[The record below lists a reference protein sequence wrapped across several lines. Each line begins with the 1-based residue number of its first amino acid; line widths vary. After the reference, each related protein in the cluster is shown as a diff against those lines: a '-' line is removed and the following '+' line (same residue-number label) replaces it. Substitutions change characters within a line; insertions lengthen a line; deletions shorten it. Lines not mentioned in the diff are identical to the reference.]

1 LINPRIPCAALVRTL
16 RLLLAVLA
24 TAATFAGAALLS
36 AGSAFAS
43 APFSVPGTTVGLPSQ
58 ISLYETAANATY
70 TIATPTGE
78 HPAELSGE
86 VTVSSSFGAGYLQ
99 IDNSAGTVLRVVR
112 LPSAANP
119 SGQQPFTVSLAGL
132 LPAANG
138 LTSITFVERGGST
151 PACTVPPRVTLS
163 SLVVKFAGTPTAPR
177 TIDDFFPAGLQRV
190 TIYTSAQP
198 TTAEEQAVLELTTA
212 LTANDGLQSVAVKAL
227 PASGAPAAPTSSF
240 DRTVVI
246 RQGGN
251 PAVSV
256 IPGPG
261 GGSILQL
268 TGDAS
273 SLPDQA
279 SLFASSLARL
289 AHTARATV
297 NHPAQPNIA
306 IGASSYTFSQLGL
319 SATMSVYGTQSTA
332 LQIDE
337 ARFGPSVS
345 SITVHLIGAYTPVG
359 PQGEGTLTASVQN
372 IPLLNLRLNASGSFN
387 STFTIPRELL
397 SRSTVIELTA
407 DYSPGIVCVPDTPA
421 MTLAVYPQSY
431 VTADHSSKLLGG
443 FPSLPQSFVKGMDV
457 ALQASS
463 IPELN
468 AAAETAAGMQGLTGV
483 ALRPQVIPFQ
493 QAAGSHNGTLIV
505 ANESG
510 IKQLGLNPPIGKNA
524 NQLSAAL
531 PGHPNL
537 TVSGGFAAIESF
549 ADPAHNRNV
558 LLVTTT
564 GGWGQLDSIFSAI
577 ATTGWYALVGDSYA
591 SVNGGTPVDLTIRS
605 SGVSA
610 VTPPPPTSLKWQIIF
625 IAVGAV
631 ALAILFFLLGL
642 WRGHRRRRV
651 DSTKR

>member
-1 LINPRIPCAALVRTL
+1 LVRTL
-16 RLLLAVLA
+16 RLLPAVLA
-24 TAATFAGAALLS
+24 TAATFAGAALL
-36 AGSAFAS
+36 APGSALAS

-70 TIATPTGE
+70 SIATPAGE
-78 HPAELSGE
+78 HPVELSGE
-86 VTVSSSFGAGYLQ
+86 VTVSASFGAGYLQ
-99 IDNSAGTVLRVVR
+99 IENSAGTVLRVVR

-132 LPAANG
+132 LTTKG
-138 LTSITFVERGGST
+138 LTAVTFVERGGNT
-151 PACTVPPRVTLS
+151 PACTVPPRLTLS

-177 TIDDFFPAGLQRV
+177 TIDDFFPTGLQRV
-190 TIYTSAQP
+190 TIYTSATP
-198 TTAEEQAVLELTTA
+198 TTAEEQAVIELTTA
-212 LTANDGLQSVAVKAL
+212 LTANYGLQSVAVKAL
-227 PASGAPAAPTSSF
+227 PASGQPAVPTSSF

-251 PAVSV
+251 AAVSV
-256 IPGPG
+256 IPGLG

-268 TGDAS
+268 TGDPS
-273 SLPDQA
+273 SLPHQA
-279 SLFASSLARL
+279 SLFASSLASL
-289 AHTARATV
+289 AHSARVAV
-297 NHPAQPNIA
+297 NRPAQPSVA
-306 IGASSYTFSQLGL
+306 IGASSYTFSQLNL
-319 SATMSVYGTQSTA
+319 AATMSVYGTQTTA
-332 LQIDE
+332 LPIDE
-337 ARFGPSVS
+337 AQFGPSVS

-387 STFTIPRELL
+387 TTFTIPHELL

-421 MTLAVYPQSY
+421 MVLAVYPQSY

-463 IPELN
+463 ISELN
-468 AAAETAAGMQGLTGV
+468 AAAETAAGMQALTSV

-493 QAAGSHNGTLIV
+493 QAATSDNGTLII
-505 ANESG
+505 ANQSG
-510 IKQLGLNPPIGKNA
+510 IKQLRLNPPLGENA
-524 NQLSAAL
+524 GQLSAAL
-531 PGHPNL
+531 PGHPN
-537 TVSGGFAAIESF
+537 VSVGGGFAAIEAF
-549 ADPAHNRNV
+549 ANPAHNRNV

-564 GGWGQLDSIFSAI
+564 GGWQQLNSIFRSI
-577 ATTGWYALVGDSYA
+577 ASTGWYALVGDSYA

-605 SGVSA
+605 SGVST
-610 VTPPPPTSLKWQIIF
+610 VTPPPPTSLKWQIVF
-625 IAVGAV
+625 IAAGGV

-642 WRGHRRRRV
+642 WRGHRRRKV
-651 DSTKR
+651 DSKKR